1 MSFTLKDLKTE
12 LRLRIGEPTDGT
24 VGSSVTYQDETGVD
38 EAALAL
44 NLAQNKV
51 CDDALST
58 GFALLQGRKK
68 MAVVSSTREYSLP
81 SDFTSVLDL
90 FHLHNGSYYRLSRHP
105 LRMMKDRLSV
115 STTGSTYSHYDV
127 FGRAGDV
134 LVESTVTTGG
144 VTTFNDTLKNF
155 STGSLGA
162 VGDIVFNITDG
173 SYGTITGI
181 AVGGNAGTVQVGG
194 LTGGRNNEFDSND
207 RYHIETKEQILDVLH
222 VYPAI
227 TAGGDLVTVQ
237 GNTAWGGSSILTN
250 WILAD
255 EVILYSISVTLASP
269 LPVTPVRVSVVDV
282 ANATLD
288 TVVAGSNEAVFSEG
302 IKLDGGV
309 ARNITVT
316 DADGASVTPTY
327 YSIKAYSGTEELEL
341 YYSRIPVNMS
351 ANTDYSELPDW
362 ARESILLWAIY
373 LTSCKIFGGESN
385 QSAQART
392 QYEFEVQKIKRFMRV
407 KDQDRLNLVTDVV
420 ASRTIPTHKN
430 VPTNIALS
438 LG

>member
-44 NLAQNKV
+44 NLAQKKV

-115 STTGSTYSHYDV
+115 NTTGTTYSHYDV
-127 FGRAGDV
+127 FGRAGEV
-134 LVESTVTTGG
+134 LLESTVTTGG
-144 VTTFNDTLKNF
+144 VSSFVDNLQNF
-155 STGSLGA
+155 TSGALGA
-162 VGDIVFNITDG
+162 VGDIVFNLTDG
-173 SYGTITGI
+173 SYGTIT
-181 AVGGNAGTVQVGG
+181 VVDGNTVTVDR
-194 LTGGRNNEFDSND
+194 LVGGRNNEFDLND
-207 RYHIETKEQILDVLH
+207 RYHIETKEQILDILH

-237 GNTAWGGSSILTN
+237 GNTAWGGSSTLTYTP
-250 WILAD
+250 AD
-255 EVILYSISVTLASP
+255 EAILYSISVTLDSP
-269 LPVTPVRVSVVDV
+269 LPTTPVRVSVTDT
-282 ANATLD
+282 ANATLGS
-288 TVVAGSNEAVFSEG
+288 VVVGSNEAVFSEG

-309 ARNITVT
+309 ARNIIVT
-316 DADGASVTPTY
+316 DADGAAVTPTY
-327 YSIKAYSGTEELEL
+327 YSIKAYTGTEELEL

-362 ARESILLWAIY
+362 AREAILLWAIY

-430 VPTNIALS
+430 VPTNIALPF
-438 LG
+438 G